1 LKTKYAISALVLL
14 TVIMLSVI
22 AVLANQKAY
31 STPTNENEEN
41 LLPEI
46 TNSTVQ
52 IGVPYSND
60 SNPYHLMDVYLP
72 VGTGPFPAIIYIHG
86 GGWTSGS
93 RSNFNYTADFY
104 AKRGI
109 AGFAIDYTLSTDNKT
124 SWPEN
129 IQDVVESVRYIK
141 ENAKVWGID
150 PDRLAI
156 LGYSAGAQL
165 ASLEGT
171 LSGNESFVVNSSG
184 DVKIKSQ
191 VRLVIDYSGATDLE
205 YIGKYLNL
213 SFINRITRN
222 SLGNVSYSSNPSLWV
237 TASPTT
243 YISGDDPIFCIIH
256 GTNDTVVPIQ
266 VAESFAAKLQA
277 AGVET
282 HLIKVPD
289 GDHQI
294 LTSYNENLVARYS
307 LEPLLKEVF
316 NLNQTAT

>member
-14 TVIMLSVI
+14 TLIMLSLI
-22 AVLANQKAY
+22 AFLANQQANTP
-31 STPTNENEEN
+31 STNQNVEN

-60 SNPYHLMDVYLP
+60 SNPYHLMDIYLP
-72 VGTGPFPAIIYIHG
+72 VGSGPFPAIIYVHG

-93 RSNFNYTADFY
+93 RSNFNYTAAFY
-104 AKRGI
+104 ANRGI
-109 AGFAIDYTLSTDNKT
+109 AGFAIDYTLSTQNKT
-124 SWPEN
+124 AWPEN

-141 ENAKVWGID
+141 ENAKIWNVD
-150 PDRLAI
+150 SNRLAI

-171 LSGNESFVVNSSG
+171 LSGNESFVANSSG
-184 DVKIKSQ
+184 DIQIKSQ

-205 YIGKYLNL
+205 YIGKYQSL
-213 SFINRITRN
+213 SLINRITRN
-222 SLGNVSYSSNPSLWV
+222 ALGNVSYSSNSSLWV
-237 TASPTT
+237 TASPAT
-243 YISGDDPIFCIIH
+243 YISSDDPVFCIIH

-266 VAESFAAKLQA
+266 VAESFTAKLQA

-294 LTSYNENLVARYS
+294 LTSYSENLVARYS

-316 NLNQTAT
+316 NLN

>member
-1 LKTKYAISALVLL
+1 LKTTYALSALVLL
-14 TVIMLSVI
+14 AVITLSLI
-22 AVLANQKAY
+22 AFLANQQANTP
-31 STPTNENEEN
+31 STDKSVAN
-41 LLPEI
+41 LLSEI

-72 VGTGPFPAIIYIHG
+72 VGSGPYPAIIYVHG
-86 GGWTSGS
+86 GGWTGGS
-93 RSNFNYTADFY
+93 RSNFNVTAAFY
-104 AKRGI
+104 ANRGI
-109 AGFAIDYTLSTDNKT
+109 AGFAIDYTLSTGNKT
-124 SWPEN
+124 AWPEN
-129 IQDVVESVRYIK
+129 IQDVVESVRYIR
-141 ENAKVWGID
+141 EHADVWGID
-150 PDRLAI
+150 PNRLAI

-171 LSGNESFVVNSSG
+171 LSGNESFIASSSG
-184 DVKIKSQ
+184 DVKIRSQ

-205 YIGKYLNL
+205 YIGKYQSL
-213 SFINRITRN
+213 SLINRITSN
-222 SLGNVSYSSNPSLWV
+222 ALGNVTYSSNSSLWA
-237 TASPTT
+237 TASPAT

-266 VAESFAAKLQA
+266 VAESFAAKLDA

-294 LTSYNENLVARYS
+294 LTSYSENLVARYS

-316 NLNQTAT
+316 NLD